1 MTAPLSAERVEE
13 LRGWAKRQHDASGW
27 LLEHSVEHDLSTKDI
42 SSANESS
49 GVTADLLAILSS
61 YSSLRAEN
69 ERLKENVQRCEENY
83 AEALHLASTYQETAE
98 KAEAENE
105 RLQRQVEIEQRK
117 VADLDGLLAKYQGA
131 AKEAEAQLARQAPLL
146 EAAGRVDKWAID
158 FFLCEA
164 IEPRE
169 YEIFSQDLP
178 SKYAV
183 GKRGVEILISA
194 LPEE

>member
-1 MTAPLSAERVEE
+1 MKTNPFEAVIS
-13 LRGWAKRQHDASGW
+13 
-27 LLEHSVEHDLSTKDI
+27 DLHWII
-42 SSANESS
+42 SNRE
-49 GVTADLLAILSS
+49 TADFAPIVDIEAAI
-61 YSSLRAEN
+61 R
-69 ERLKENVQRCEENY
+69 
-83 AEALHLASTYQETAE
+83 
-98 KAEAENE
+98 
-105 RLQRQVEIEQRK
+105 
-117 VADLDGLLAKYQGA
+117 
-131 AKEAEAQLARQAPLL
+131 LL

-194 LPEE
+194 LPDEVKP

>member
-1 MTAPLSAERVEE
+1 MMYIGGPNEGKQLF
-13 LRGWAKRQHDASGW
+13 LRDDQRFKQ
-27 LLEHSVEHDLSTKDI
+27 I
-42 SSANESS
+42 
-49 GVTADLLAILSS
+49 LAI
-61 YSSLRAEN
+61 
-69 ERLKENVQRCEENY
+69 
-83 AEALHLASTYQETAE
+83 
-98 KAEAENE
+98 
-105 RLQRQVEIEQRK
+105 
-117 VADLDGLLAKYQGA
+117 
-131 AKEAEAQLARQAPLL
+131 L

-194 LPEE
+194 LPDEVRE

>member
-1 MTAPLSAERVEE
+1 MTKQNPF
-13 LRGWAKRQHDASGW
+13 D
-27 LLEHSVEHDLSTKDI
+27 
-42 SSANESS
+42 
-49 GVTADLLAILSS
+49 LAIFALKRERDKAVIDDPCPICS
-61 YSSLRAEN
+61 YDSAIR
-69 ERLKENVQRCEENY
+69 
-83 AEALHLASTYQETAE
+83 
-98 KAEAENE
+98 
-105 RLQRQVEIEQRK
+105 
-117 VADLDGLLAKYQGA
+117 
-131 AKEAEAQLARQAPLL
+131 LL

-169 YEIFSQDLP
+169 YEISSQDLP